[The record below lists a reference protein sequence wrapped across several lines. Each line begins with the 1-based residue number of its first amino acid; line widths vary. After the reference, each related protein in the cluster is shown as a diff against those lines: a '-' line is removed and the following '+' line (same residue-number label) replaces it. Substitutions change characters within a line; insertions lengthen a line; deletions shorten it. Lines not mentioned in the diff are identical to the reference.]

1 MRVLLD
7 THVFMWWINDDARLS
22 EAAREL
28 LSDGGNELLF
38 SVASGWEMATKIG
51 LGKLTVT
58 GNLGSFLSERL
69 TENAMEVLPV
79 SLSHAVG
86 VTELPHH
93 HRDPFD
99 RLLMAQASV
108 EGIPLLTA
116 DPHLSQYP
124 VEVIW

>member
-38 SVASGWEMATKIG
+38 SVASGWEMAIKIG

-69 TENAMEVLPV
+69 TENAMEVLPL

-99 RLLMAQASV
+99 RLLVAQAIF

>member
-1 MRVLLD
+1 MLD
-7 THVFMWWINDDARLS
+7 THVFMWWINDDGRLS
-22 EAAREL
+22 EVARDL
-28 LSDGGNELLF
+28 LSDGGNEVLF
-38 SVASGWEMATKIG
+38 SVASGWEMAIKIG

-58 GNLGSFLSERL
+58 GNLGSYLSERL

-79 SLSHAVG
+79 CLSHAVG

-99 RLLMAQASV
+99 RLLVAQAII
-108 EGIPLLTA
+108 EGISLLSA